1 MKRTLLYLL
10 VFTFIFS
17 TSAIAQNSGKK
28 ITITGIVTDINNQP
42 IANAVILVDT
52 KNTGIMTDINGLY
65 KIKVKPGASR
75 ISVLTL
81 TGGQAEEEIAG
92 RTDID
97 IQLGVVKSAGTK
109 AQTEEELVNIG
120 YGNTTK
126 DDMTTSTRKIKS
138 NKDKNATYST
148 IYEMLR
154 ADPSVQVSGSNV
166 VIRGVGSN
174 SSTVPLFLVDG
185 VVVPSLDNVSPQ
197 LVKSIEIL
205 KGADATIYGARGANG
220 VILVTLIGKD

>member
-42 IANAVILVDT
+42 ISNAVILVDT
-52 KNTGIMTDINGLY
+52 KNTGIMTDINGVY
-65 KIKVKPGASR
+65 KVKVKPGAAR

-81 TGGQAEEEIAG
+81 TGGQAEEAIAG
-92 RTDID
+92 RTDIN
-97 IQLGVVKSAGTK
+97 IQLGVIK
-109 AQTEEELVNIG
+109 APDANVQPGSELVNIG

-174 SSTVPLFLVDG
+174 SSTVPLFLIDG